1 METIDYLEGHIK
13 EALERISDEDRD
25 RLADLIISSNRIFIF
40 GAGRSG
46 LVGQMFAVR
55 LVQLGLH
62 VYFVG
67 DMTTPIIG
75 QGDLVILISNTGRTM
90 SVTKTAQIAKRIGS
104 HVVCVTSNRK
114 CDLAKAAD
122 TCIVIDPAED
132 GDTAELAP
140 LGTLFEDT
148 ALMFFDCMIPV
159 LMKRKGISEDKMRSH
174 HAIWV

>member
-62 VYFVG
+62 VYF
-67 DMTTPIIG
+67 
-75 QGDLVILISNTGRTM
+75 
-90 SVTKTAQIAKRIGS
+90 
-104 HVVCVTSNRK
+104 
-114 CDLAKAAD
+114 
-122 TCIVIDPAED
+122 
-132 GDTAELAP
+132 
-140 LGTLFEDT
+140 GT
-148 ALMFFDCMIPV
+148 
-159 LMKRKGISEDKMRSH
+159 
-174 HAIWV
+174 

>member
-1 METIDYLEGHIK
+1 
-13 EALERISDEDRD
+13 
-25 RLADLIISSNRIFIF
+25 
-40 GAGRSG
+40 
-46 LVGQMFAVR
+46 MFAVR

-75 QGDLVILISNTGRTM
+75 KGDLVILISNTGRTM

>member
-1 METIDYLEGHIK
+1 MDTFGYIEGHIR
-13 EALERISDEDRD
+13 EALGRIPDEDRV
-25 RLADLIISSNRIFIF
+25 RFADMILSGNRIFIF

-67 DMTTPIIG
+67 DMTTPIIAP
-75 QGDLVILISNTGRTM
+75 GDLVILISNTGKTL

-104 HVVCVTSNRK
+104 SVVCLTSDRK
-114 CDLAKAAD
+114 CKLAEISDL
-122 TCIVIDPAED
+122 CITVEPEKD
-132 GDTAELAP
+132 GETPNLAP

-159 LMKRKGISEDKMRSH
+159 LMKRRNMTEEEMRSH